1 MNTKFIS
8 PSEKDSDAF
17 YQGERS
23 EKFPLAY
30 NDIVAVKEGPHRGEE
45 GWIVGLVESEP
56 EARYTV
62 ELCSGQG
69 DLYLRLSEIEVIK
82 QSDEKSGS

>member
-1 MNTKFIS
+1 MSAKFIS
-8 PSEKDSDAF
+8 PLEKDSDAF
-17 YQGERS
+17 YQGQRS

-30 NDIVAVKEGPHRGEE
+30 NDIVAVKEGSHRGEE

-62 ELCSGQG
+62 ELCSGRG

-82 QSDEKSGS
+82 RSDDDSGS